1 MVRFLTFYDVLL
13 FKFFF
18 LSLYKTHMDDN
29 DIKFA
34 VAIFGGLSALVGGI
48 LAGLRLSRCTLI
60 RCCGCECRRD
70 VPQTAAQV

>member
-1 MVRFLTFYDVLL
+1 
-13 FKFFF
+13 
-18 LSLYKTHMDDN
+18 MDDN